1 MAREPHTVFYPGK
14 SPKRVRLEETS
25 NPRLESECIITNAS
39 SRVIIFLL
47 LQHVFLMLRLKI
59 EHNYHISRRL
69 LYFQKQIWQQVF
81 FHYAGPHN
89 SFYY

>member
-1 MAREPHTVFYPGK
+1 VAREPHSVCYPGK

-39 SRVIIFLL
+39 SRLIIFLL

-59 EHNYHISRRL
+59 EHNCRIRGVFYPFKKKSGNKFFL
-69 LYFQKQIWQQVF
+69 LCKS
-81 FHYAGPHN
+81 P
-89 SFYY
+89 